1 MIYRNSRYTKTGVEV
16 EDGHSSFKLRIR
28 TSFNTTGALVHQ
40 YSLGDTLD
48 GLANQYYNDPQLWWV
63 ILEANPQYRSAF
75 EIPYG
80 TNLTLPTLD
89 EVMKCLMY

>member
-16 EDGHSSFKLRIR
+16 EDGHSSFKLRNRI
-28 TSFNTTGALVHQ
+28 TFNTNGAIVHQ
-40 YSLGDTLD
+40 YSLGDRLD
-48 GLANQYYNDPQLWWV
+48 GLANQYYKDPQLWWV
-63 ILEANPQYRSAF
+63 ILEANPQFRCEL

-80 TNLTLPTLD
+80 TNLTIPNID